1 MLWQMLCVFVL
12 ATVAWTFF
20 EAGSVSGAIDVLRA
34 CAGSPLW
41 AAPLSA
47 MGMDKW
53 EFVVAAVSCIVM
65 LIADILHFRH
75 GDQAERAADKPW
87 PLRCLLL
94 LALLF
99 ASLIFGSY
107 GTGYDA
113 QSFIYGQF

>member
-1 MLWQMLCVFVL
+1 MLCVFVL

-41 AAPLSA
+41 VAPLSA

-65 LIADILHFRH
+65 LIADILHFGH
-75 GDQAERAADKPW
+75 GADKPW